1 MIPKARLALT
11 VSILAALAALPG
23 HAQNPPPATQPQPQ
37 TGTPEPNAEVQPP
50 SSAAPNA
57 APVPQGQPATGATEL
72 DAVVVTGVRAS
83 LASAQAIKQE
93 ADQIVDS
100 IVAED
105 IGKLPDVNAAD
116 SLARVPGVQVARGG
130 GEAGQVLVRGLP
142 DITTTYNGRD
152 IFTAEARFVAVQDF
166 PAGGVSALQV
176 YKSTTADLVE
186 GGIAGLINVQSR
198 RPFDFDGAEIAGGLR
213 YTYTNQAEEYDPNWN
228 LLASNRWQL
237 GDGEF
242 GALINVSETQL
253 TYLDSV
259 RFNGGFIDRIQP
271 GQVTDPSLV
280 GARLPDAVGIF
291 QGQGERSRPSVNAAL
306 QWRPNDRLEL
316 YSDFLYQGFRIEQ
329 SDRQLFVPLFG
340 GDRQFSNVVLQPG
353 TNQVQSLTSSGQ
365 VRPEMFQG
373 ASENDTD
380 TYQLAI
386 GGIWTSDAWR
396 VSMDVARTKSEY
408 DSSIYS
414 YDTAFARSP
423 TVNVNFDVP
432 REEGGAEFGFVD
444 FNTFDPANFVYRGLF
459 DRHLLAKGDDVQFRT
474 DFEYSTVLPVF
485 TKFQFGVRY
494 VDRDGSFDNGERY
507 AGQEG
512 LGILLPQTPLDLTLS
527 PGGFNGSDVQTT
539 RRWVTPTWG
548 SIRDNI
554 AVLRETAEFAAG
566 NPPFNPVQSFQANE
580 KSRAA
585 YGQFRYDFG
594 SDLPID
600 GVVGLRVVKTQQ
612 TVTGNTRDV
621 IGGVETFTP
630 VTDQSEYTDYLPTA
644 SMRVRFTDS
653 LQLRLSGN
661 KTRTRPNFSQ
671 LNPGLIVDP
680 GNPPP
685 NTPRAATSGN
695 IDLQPIESTN
705 YDISLENYFSSTSF
719 ASIGLFRRE
728 IAGFI
733 ANQPVVV
740 QDPVYGL
747 LQITRP
753 VNLNESALQGV
764 EAQLTTFF
772 DYDFMPQWAHGF
784 GLQLNGT
791 YIDNEGALPL
801 VSKNSYNVVGIY
813 EQGPVS
819 VRLAYNT
826 RNRFA
831 NALCEEGGN
840 PGCEYTDDV
849 SRLDLSANWSPIENL
864 TLTFDVS
871 NILGEPLRT
880 FRDYQDAGG
889 NTLGTYPR
897 DVRFEETIYSLGL
910 RFRY

>member
-1 MIPKARLALT
+1 MISKPRLALT
-11 VSILAALAALPG
+11 VSILAALAASPAY
-23 HAQNPPPATQPQPQ
+23 AQNPRPAQQA
-37 TGTPEPNAEVQPP
+37 GTPAVQPAQN
-50 SSAAPNA
+50 AAPNA
-57 APVPQGQPATGATEL
+57 APVPQGEPAAGATEL
-72 DAVVVTGVRAS
+72 DAVVVTGVRGS

-116 SLARVPGVQVARGG
+116 SLARVPGVQVTRGG
-130 GEAGQVLVRGLP
+130 GEAGQVLIRGLP

-198 RPFDFDGAEIAGGLR
+198 RPFDFDGAELAGGLR

-228 LLASNRWQL
+228 LLASNRWKF

-242 GALINVSETQL
+242 GALINISETQL

-259 RFNGGFIDRIQP
+259 RFNGGFIDTIRA
-271 GQVTDPSLV
+271 GQVANPSLV

-291 QGQGERSRPSVNAAL
+291 QGNAERSRPSINAAL

-316 YSDFLYQGFRIEQ
+316 YSDFLYQGYRAKA

-340 GDRQFSNVVLQPG
+340 GGRQFSNVVLQPG
-353 TNQVQSLTSSGQ
+353 TNQVQSLTSTGQ

-396 VSMDVARTKSEY
+396 ISMDLARTKSEY

-414 YDTAFARSP
+414 YDTAFRSSP
-423 TVNVNFDVP
+423 RVNVNFDVP
-432 REEGGAEFGFVD
+432 REDGGAEFSFD
-444 FNTFDPANFVYRGLF
+444 NFNTLNPANFVYRGFF

-507 AGQEG
+507 NFQEP
-512 LGILLPQTPLDLTLS
+512 LGIALTATPLELTLS
-527 PGGFNGSDVQTT
+527 PGFNGGDVQAT

-554 AVLRETAEFAAG
+554 AALRQTAGFAAG
-566 NPPFNPVQSFQANE
+566 TPPFNPVQSFQANE
-580 KSRAA
+580 RSRAA
-585 YGQFRYDFG
+585 YGQVRYDFG

-600 GVVGLRVVKTQQ
+600 GVVGLRVVKTEQ
-612 TVTGNTRDV
+612 TVTGSRRDIV
-621 IGGVETFTP
+621 PGGGVSFTP
-630 VTDQSEYTDYLPTA
+630 VSEQSEYTDYLPTA
-644 SMRVRFTDS
+644 SMRVRFNDS

-661 KTRTRPNFSQ
+661 TTRTRPNFSQ
-671 LNPGLIVDP
+671 LRPGLIVDP
-680 GNPPP
+680 GAPPP

-705 YDISLENYFSSTSF
+705 YDISLENYFSPSSF

-728 IAGFI
+728 IQGFI
-733 ANQPVVV
+733 ADQATVLA
-740 QDPVYGL
+740 DPVYGL
-747 LQITRP
+747 LNVTRP
-753 VNLNESALQGV
+753 VNLKESTLQGI

-784 GLQLNGT
+784 GLQVNGT
-791 YIDNEGALPL
+791 YIDNDNALPL

-831 NALCEEGGN
+831 NAVCEGGGN
-840 PGCEYTDDV
+840 PGCEYTEDV
-849 SRLDLSANWSPIENL
+849 SRLDLSANWTPIENL

-880 FRDYQDAGG
+880 FRDYQDANG
-889 NTLGTYPR
+889 NILGTFPR
-897 DVRFEETIYSLGL
+897 DVRFEETVYSLGL